1 MRNKDSIMRVFVR
14 GCKRVSSGAEG
25 HLQLWVRRGIEEL
38 LICRRRRW
46 SVDTA
51 VDALVRRA
59 PRRGFR
65 GIRRQPCGERRYLW
79 EWKPRYLAMKRW
91 RHRRLYLRLFLVAGG
106 IASRVSLLSCLNLCC
121 KGEQGL
127 Q

>member
-1 MRNKDSIMRVFVR
+1 MRNKDSIIRAFVR
-14 GCKRVSSGAEG
+14 GRKRVSSGAEG

-51 VDALVRRA
+51 ID
-59 PRRGFR
+59 G
-65 GIRRQPCGERRYLW
+65 RQPCGERRYLW

-106 IASRVSLLSCLNLCC
+106 VASRVPLLSCLNLCC
-121 KGEQGL
+121 KGEQRL